1 MFRKNNVKIEQQSLL
16 SKEHEWSD
24 YKLTRLQQS
33 WAGVFRKQILPHIN
47 EDSYSVLYSDKASRP
62 NTPVNYLVGLLII
75 KSIQGLSDEELLD
88 AALYNEMVQYALGTL
103 DYVDQ
108 PISKNMISNFR
119 VRLYE
124 YSKKTGIDLFENTM
138 REINEE
144 LISLSKIDKS
154 LNRIDSLMISSSCK
168 RMARSELI
176 YTVNERFIKLLNKL
190 NKNIDEEF
198 KAYLEEDN
206 STEVLY
212 RTKETE
218 IGGKLTLLL
227 NHSIKLYNDNKDDA
241 DINCT
246 EEFNQLKR
254 LIDDQ
259 YDSTNS
265 KPKDG
270 KDIKPTSLQTPYDA
284 KATYRYKYQGN
295 VGYVG
300 NVVETVDQE
309 KELSLI
315 TYWSVAPNIKS
326 DTEFMEE
333 IIDAKEGE
341 DVVTE
346 ITDAAYISAELIEK
360 AEAKNIILHPTDLT
374 GKKDTKETNLSKFK
388 IDENNN
394 ITKCPNEIVPT
405 ATNYNNEK
413 NKITAE
419 FDKHDCATC
428 SQRDKCPIVE
438 LKRKNKLSTTIGQ
451 IKYAQLKE
459 NRNLDEYKEISKLRS
474 AIEGIPSIL
483 RRKYRI
489 DERPTKGVSY
499 LKMVFSTSIL
509 SINIKRIAK
518 YERNHLNNDENNT
531 LITKI
536 YNTINNLCYRFI

>member
-33 WAGVFRKQILPHIN
+33 WAGVFRKQILPNIN

-300 NVVETVDQE
+300 NVVEC
-309 KELSLI
+309 I
-315 TYWSVAPNIKS
+315 
-326 DTEFMEE
+326 DTEKKL
-333 IIDAKEGE
+333 A
-341 DVVTE
+341 
-346 ITDAAYISAELIEK
+346 LI
-360 AEAKNIILHPTDLT
+360 
-374 GKKDTKETNLSKFK
+374 
-388 IDENNN
+388 
-394 ITKCPNEIVPT
+394 C
-405 ATNYNNEK
+405 
-413 NKITAE
+413 
-419 FDKHDCATC
+419 
-428 SQRDKCPIVE
+428 
-438 LKRKNKLSTTIGQ
+438 
-451 IKYAQLKE
+451 
-459 NRNLDEYKEISKLRS
+459 
-474 AIEGIPSIL
+474 
-483 RRKYRI
+483 
-489 DERPTKGVSY
+489 
-499 LKMVFSTSIL
+499 
-509 SINIKRIAK
+509 
-518 YERNHLNNDENNT
+518 
-531 LITKI
+531 
-536 YNTINNLCYRFI
+536 

>member
-33 WAGVFRKQILPHIN
+33 WAGVFRKQILPNIN

-168 RMARSELI
+168 RMARTELI

-212 RTKETE
+212 RTKEAE

-360 AEAKNIILHPTDLT
+360 AGAKNIILHPTDLT
-374 GKKDTKETNLSKFK
+374 GKKDTKETNLSKFE

>member
-33 WAGVFRKQILPHIN
+33 WAGVFRKQILPNIN

-168 RMARSELI
+168 RMARTELI

-212 RTKETE
+212 RTKEAE

-360 AEAKNIILHPTDLT
+360 AGAKNIILHPTDLT
-374 GKKDTKETNLSKFK
+374 DKKDTKETNLSKFE